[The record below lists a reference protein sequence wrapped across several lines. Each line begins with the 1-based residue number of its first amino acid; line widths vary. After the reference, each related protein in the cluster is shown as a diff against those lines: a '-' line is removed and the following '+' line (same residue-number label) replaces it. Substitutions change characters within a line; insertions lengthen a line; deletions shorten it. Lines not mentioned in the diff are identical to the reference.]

1 MALRDCIN
9 NDEIRRLQQNH
20 DENGGDW
27 SKTRKSLPGVD
38 PAALDAG
45 FKEFIVSGG
54 KPPSKK
60 AAPAAPAGKPDP
72 LK

>member
-9 NDEIRRLQQNH
+9 NDEIRRLQAAH
-20 DENGGDW
+20 KENGGDW
-27 SKTRKSLPGVD
+27 SKTRLALPGVD

-45 FKEFIVSGG
+45 FKDHIAG
-54 KPPSKK
+54 KKA
-60 AAPAAPAGKPDP
+60 AAPAAPGKTDP